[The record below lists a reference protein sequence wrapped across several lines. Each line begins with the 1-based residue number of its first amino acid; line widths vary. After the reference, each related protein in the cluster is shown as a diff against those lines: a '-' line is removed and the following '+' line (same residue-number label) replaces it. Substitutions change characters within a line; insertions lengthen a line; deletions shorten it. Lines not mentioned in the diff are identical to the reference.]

1 MLDNS
6 PMVNQWALT
15 YYAFT
20 SLSTVGFGDFH
31 PKSDAERFLCA
42 FMLMGG
48 VGIFSIIM
56 GNFSDII
63 QEIEATNAPLDNQDL
78 LSKFM
83 SVIKHKN
90 YSKPVKAKFKTEVE
104 QFFAYKWSN
113 DRNQAIDDPDEL
125 AILT

>member
-1 MLDNS
+1 MLDKD
-6 PMVNQWALT
+6 PMANQWALT

-31 PKSDAERFLCA
+31 PKSDAERVVCA

-56 GNFSDII
+56 GNFSAIL
-63 QEIEATNAPLDNQDL
+63 QEIEAINAPLEEQDL

-83 SVIKHKN
+83 SVLKNKN
-90 YSKPVKAKFKTEVE
+90 YNKPLSAQFK
-104 QFFAYKWSN
+104 
-113 DRNQAIDDPDEL
+113 I
-125 AILT
+125 